1 MIPAFRATFL
11 FGIFAR
17 YDQNGV
23 FLSVPRM
30 TYFDNQT
37 DTQLQSVK
45 RRQQSN
51 SPWLWLALVAGSVVL
66 HLLAI
71 HWVRAATLQARLSA
85 PKETAT
91 PIDLIELPAS
101 PINASS
107 SKPQP
112 TPALASSPAK
122 SPKTSAKTS
131 IKQGSV
137 SQPAAPAQPI
147 SSSTDIAVT
156 AVTSE
161 ANIQESVTAA
171 EPTDVQQATQ
181 PAPASPT
188 PTPASPTPAVQPEPS
203 STLPI
208 PSPTPSATPSPLIT
222 TQRIDVPIPDV
233 TGTLPI
239 PADGAEDLSAVVTNQ
254 VMIPSH
260 LTASLTTDSL
270 PTEDS
275 QTELDEAAQPK
286 TEVQTFSSNPTRSP
300 CVVTPEAVQFL
311 GKTVAMQVATDE
323 TGKVVDTVTQESSD
337 SRAYDELATCL
348 VKNWSFEPAIARGEP
363 VANDGLVVRITIDR
377 S

>member
-1 MIPAFRATFL
+1 
-11 FGIFAR
+11 
-17 YDQNGV
+17 
-23 FLSVPRM
+23 
-30 TYFDNQT
+30 
-37 DTQLQSVK
+37 
-45 RRQQSN
+45 
-51 SPWLWLALVAGSVVL
+51 
-66 HLLAI
+66 
-71 HWVRAATLQARLSA
+71 
-85 PKETAT
+85 
-91 PIDLIELPAS
+91 LPAS
-101 PINASS
+101 PIDAAA
-107 SKPQP
+107 SKPKP

-131 IKQGSV
+131 INQGSV
-137 SQPAAPAQPI
+137 SQPAASAQPI
-147 SSSTDIAVT
+147 SSSDIAVA
-156 AVTSE
+156 AVTSEANIE

-171 EPTDVQQATQ
+171 EPTEPTDVQQAIQ

-188 PTPASPTPAVQPEPS
+188 PTPASSTAAVQPES
-203 STLPI
+203 SPIPI
-208 PSPTPSATPSPLIT
+208 PSPIPAATPSPLIT
-222 TQRIDVPIPDV
+222 PQRIDVPIPDV

-254 VMIPSH
+254 VTIPSH